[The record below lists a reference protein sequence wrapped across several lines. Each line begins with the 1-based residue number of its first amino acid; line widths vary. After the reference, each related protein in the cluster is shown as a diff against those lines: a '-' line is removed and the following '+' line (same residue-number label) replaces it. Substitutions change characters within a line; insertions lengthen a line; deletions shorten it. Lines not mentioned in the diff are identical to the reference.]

1 MSKREGGDNAPR
13 QRKYRK
19 DGTQV
24 QFKSF
29 SPPEGPA
36 IFVTCVRG
44 KEKQATHDI
53 LDILNEICDRYFPD
67 VNVQQ
72 RNKVEIEGS
81 DNRQEDKKEDDKV
94 DVDKD
99 TTDKKEDSDI
109 KSQLAA
115 ELDEINKTQTPF
127 KKPQKSST
135 DLKRFVNHPTDTQ
148 CMIYLEVR
156 RPFNPIAIVERYLEE
171 VEQTGKMR
179 TKYIQ
184 RLTPVSHVAHASE
197 NAFEALC
204 GFTFQNYLDASTADG
219 IGGNYRIELRTRSHN
234 TLKRDFIIQKI
245 VDSISPPHRI
255 DLSNPDRWCIVEV
268 FKSVVGVSVVS
279 SYAKFRKFNPFSLVE
294 AKNKERAGGNS
305 GVEQSKVEQDKED
318 KVEQKKEDKV
328 EQDRD
333 DKKEKLESEK
343 VDKTPTTHS
352 TPTL

>member
-318 KVEQKKEDKV
+318 KVEQKK
-328 EQDRD
+328 
-333 DKKEKLESEK
+333 
-343 VDKTPTTHS
+343 
-352 TPTL
+352 